1 VLALGVAYKPN
12 VSDIRESPALEVI
25 HLLQQRGAEVTYADP
40 HVPSIGYNGSQL
52 SAVPAD
58 EAAIKGADCVVILT
72 DHKEFDYDRIAG
84 DASLVVDT
92 RNATWGILNPKAEV
106 IRL

>member
-1 VLALGVAYKPN
+1 V
-12 VSDIRESPALEVI
+12 
-25 HLLQQRGAEVTYADP
+25 VTYADP
-40 HVPSIGYNGSQL
+40 HVPTIGHNGGQL
-52 SAVPAD
+52 NAVLAD

-72 DHKEFDYDRIAG
+72 DHKEFDYKKIAG